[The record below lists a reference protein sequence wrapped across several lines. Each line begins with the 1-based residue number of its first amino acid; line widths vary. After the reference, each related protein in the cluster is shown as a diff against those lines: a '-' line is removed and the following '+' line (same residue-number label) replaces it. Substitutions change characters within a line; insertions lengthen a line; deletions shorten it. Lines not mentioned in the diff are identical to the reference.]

1 MNISEGF
8 IKRPIAT
15 SLLMA
20 AIALFGLVAY
30 RQLPVSDLPNVDF
43 PTLLVTAQLPGAS
56 PETMGASVATPL
68 ENQFSMIAGLES
80 MTSVN
85 SLGSTQITLEFDLN
99 RSLDGAAVDVQ
110 AAITQAARLLPQGM
124 PTPPTFTKVNPAD
137 QPILYL
143 VITSTTVP
151 PWILDEYAE
160 TRIAQRISMVSGVA
174 QVQVLGSQKFAV
186 HAQLDPHK
194 LASRQIGINEVET
207 SLRNWNVNTPTGSII
222 GPHKAFTLQATGQL
236 MSAAEYRDM
245 IVSYRNGAPVRLGEL
260 GNIIDGVEDQRTAS
274 WFYTGGENQRAITLG
289 IQRQPG
295 TNTIAV
301 ADAVKALLPQ
311 FKLELPQSV
320 HMDVLYDRSDTI
332 RESYRD
338 VQFTMVLTLALVIA
352 VIFVF
357 LRNVW
362 ATVIPSLALPFSI
375 IGTFSVM
382 YLLNYS
388 LDNLS
393 MMALILSVGFVVDD
407 AIVMLENI
415 YRHVELGED
424 PLTASLVG
432 SKEIGFTIVSMT
444 LSLAAVFIPVLF
456 MGGVLGRLFR
466 EFSVTI
472 CVAIL
477 ISGVVSVTLTP
488 MLCSRFLKRP
498 HKHGESN
505 PSRFEVITE
514 GAFQAMLRG
523 YDRTL
528 QIVLKHRPA
537 TMVAFVVVLALTA
550 LLFILVPKGFIPD
563 QDTDQIAVTTEAA
576 QGTAYDK
583 LVEYQGRI
591 AEIIS
596 QDPNVEGLVSTI
608 GGQASNTLGGPNL
621 GQIVVHLKPR
631 GDRRELANDII
642 EKLRPQ
648 LSQVAG
654 MQVYLQNPP
663 TVRIGGQVSKSLYQY
678 SMQSPDREALYAA
691 SRDLVKEIG
700 ENVDGIVDLTSDLE
714 VTSPQVDVQIDRDK
728 AAALGVTANQIENAF
743 YDAYGPRWVS
753 TIYAPVNEYKVL
765 LELAPQFQA
774 DPSAL
779 SLLYFKVGAG
789 GPGGAGGAGG
799 VATTTQAAA
808 APAGA
813 GGGVTPAR
821 ATNFGGQQLTDSA
834 GTVVPLDTLAKTT
847 QVIGPQTVAHKG
859 QLPAVTI
866 SFGLKPGASLG
877 GVLTRVREVAD
888 ATLPEGVSGQFEGAA
903 KAFQSSLGN
912 LAILLVIAVM
922 VVYIVLGIL
931 YESYIHPLTILS
943 GLPSAAFGALVTL
956 ILFRMD
962 LNIYAFVGMIM
973 LIGIV
978 EKNAIM
984 QIDFALEAERAGNSP
999 EQAIYQGCL
1008 IRFRP
1013 IMMTT
1018 MAALLGAVPIAVGY
1032 GAGGE
1037 ARQPLGLVVV
1047 GGLVFSQ
1054 LVTLYLTPVVYT
1066 YMAQL
1071 QTWMQTRQKKSVS
1084 YQPSAISH

>member
-20 AIALFGLVAY
+20 AIALFGTVAY
-30 RQLPVSDLPNVDF
+30 RSLPVSDLPNVDF
-43 PTLLVTAQLPGAS
+43 PTLLVTAQLPGAN
-56 PETMGASVATPL
+56 PETMGSSVATPL
-68 ENQFSMIAGLES
+68 ENQFSTIAGLES

-99 RSLDGAAVDVQ
+99 RGLDGAAVDVQ
-110 AAITQAARLLPQGM
+110 GAITQAARLLPQGM
-124 PTPPTFTKVNPAD
+124 PTPPTFAKVNPAD

-143 VITSTTVP
+143 VVTSTTLP
-151 PWILDEYAE
+151 PWTLDEYAE
-160 TRIAQRISMVSGVA
+160 TRIAQRISQVSGVA
-174 QVQVLGSQKFAV
+174 QVQVLGSQKYAM
-186 HAQLDPHK
+186 HAQLDPHA
-194 LASRQIGINEVET
+194 LAARQIGINEVEAA
-207 SLRNWNVNTPTGSII
+207 LRNWNVNVPTGSII
-222 GPHKAFTLQATGQL
+222 GPHQVFTLQATGQL
-236 MSAAEYRDM
+236 MNAEQYKDM
-245 IVSYRNGAPVRLGEL
+245 IITYRNGAPVRLAQL
-260 GNIIDGVEDQRTAS
+260 GTIIDGVEDQRTAS
-274 WFYTGGENQRAITLG
+274 WFYTPNSSQRAITLG

-311 FKLELPQSV
+311 FRAELPTSV

-338 VQFTMVLTLALVIA
+338 VQFTMLLTLALVIM

-375 IGTFSVM
+375 IGTFAIM
-382 YLLNYS
+382 YMLGYS

-415 YRHVELGED
+415 FRHVEMGED
-424 PLTASLVG
+424 PLEASLVG
-432 SKEIGFTIVSMT
+432 SREIGFTIVSMT

-488 MLCSRFLKRP
+488 MLCSRFLKKP
-498 HKHGESN
+498 HKHGEGDKRSGV
-505 PSRFEVITE
+505 SGFTE
-514 GAFQAMLRG
+514 RAFDNLLKG
-523 YDRTL
+523 YDHTL
-528 QIVLKHRPA
+528 QIVLRHRRL
-537 TMVAFVVVLALTA
+537 TMGAFAIVLALTA
-550 LLFILVPKGFIPD
+550 VLFVIVPKGFIPD
-563 QDTDQIAVTTEAA
+563 QDTDQISVITEAA
-576 QGTAYDK
+576 QGTSYGK
-583 LVEYQGRI
+583 LVEYQGQV
-591 AEIIS
+591 AAII
-596 QDPNVEGLVSTI
+596 QRDPNVEALISTI
-608 GGQASNTLGGPNL
+608 GGNASATLGGPNL

-631 GDRRELANDII
+631 GDRKELVGEII
-642 EKLRPQ
+642 ERLRPQ
-648 LSQVAG
+648 LAEVAG
-654 MQVYLQNPP
+654 MEVYIQNPP
-663 TVRIGGQVSKSLYQY
+663 TIRIGGQVSKSLYQY
-678 SMQSPDREALYAA
+678 SMQSPDKEALYAA
-691 SRDLVKEIG
+691 ARKLRSALAELPGLQDV
-700 ENVDGIVDLTSDLE
+700 TSDLE
-714 VTSPQVDVQIDRDK
+714 VSSPQVSVEIDRDK
-728 AAALGVTANQIENAF
+728 AAALGVTANQIESAF

-779 SLLYFKVGAG
+779 SLLYFKGSTT
-789 GPGGAGGAGG
+789 GP
-799 VATTTQAAA
+799 
-808 APAGA
+808 
-813 GGGVTPAR
+813 
-821 ATNFGGQQLTDSA
+821 
-834 GTVVPLDTLAKTT
+834 VVPLDTLATARQ
-847 QVIGPQTVAHKG
+847 QVGPQTVNHYG
-859 QLPAVTI
+859 QLPAVTV
-866 SFGLKPGASLG
+866 SFGLAPGASLG
-877 GVLTRVREVAD
+877 DVLTRVREVATN
-888 ATLPEGVSGQFEGAA
+888 TLPEGVSGQFQGEA

-912 LAILLVIAVM
+912 LAVLLLIAVL

-956 ILFRMD
+956 MIFRMD

-984 QIDFALEAERAGNSP
+984 QIDFALDAERGGMTP
-999 EQAIYQGCL
+999 EKAIYQGCL

-1018 MAALLGAVPIAVGY
+1018 MAALLGAVPIALGY

-1047 GGLVFSQ
+1047 GGLIFSQ
-1054 LVTLYLTPVVYT
+1054 LVTLYLTPVFYT

-1071 QTWMQTRQKKSVS
+1071 QTSLRHRAIVQNIEP
-1084 YQPSAISH
+1084 QPTGN

>member
-1 MNISEGF
+1 
-8 IKRPIAT
+8 
-15 SLLMA
+15 MA
-20 AIALFGLVAY
+20 AIALFGAVAY
-30 RQLPVSDLPNVDF
+30 KSLPVSDLPNIDF
-43 PTLLVTAQLPGAS
+43 PTLLVTAQLPGAN
-56 PETMGASVATPL
+56 PDTMGSSVATPL

-99 RSLDGAAVDVQ
+99 RSLDGAAIDVQ
-110 AAITQAARLLPQGM
+110 SAITQASRLLPQGM

-143 VITSTTVP
+143 VITSSALP
-151 PWILDEYAE
+151 PWTLDEYAE
-160 TRIAQRISMVSGVA
+160 TRIAQRISMVNGVA
-174 QVQVLGSQKFAV
+174 QVQVLGSQKYAV
-186 HAQLDPHK
+186 HAQLDPHQ
-194 LASRQIGINEVET
+194 LAARQIGINEVEN
-207 SLRNWNVNTPTGSII
+207 SLRAWNVNVPAGTIV
-222 GPHKAFTLQATGQL
+222 GPHTAFTLQASGQL
-236 MSAAEYRDM
+236 MNADQYKSM
-245 IVSYRNGAPVRLGEL
+245 VVTYRNGAPVRLAEL
-260 GNIIDGVEDQRTAS
+260 GTVVDGVEDRRTAS
-274 WFYTGGENQRAITLG
+274 WFYTRDTDQRAITLG

-311 FKLELPQSV
+311 FRSELPKSV

-338 VQFTMVLTLALVIA
+338 VQLTMVLTLALVIM

-362 ATVIPSLALPFSI
+362 ATIIPSLALPFSI
-375 IGTFSVM
+375 VGTFAVM
-382 YLLNYS
+382 YMVGYS

-415 YRHVELGED
+415 YRHVEGGAE

-432 SKEIGFTIVSMT
+432 SREIGFTIVSMT

-488 MLCSRFLKRP
+488 MLCSRFLKKP
-498 HKHGESN
+498 KGHKEKAGSSKFADLSE
-505 PSRFEVITE
+505 RAFERLL
-514 GAFQAMLRG
+514 GAYNRS
-523 YDRTL
+523 L

-537 TMVAFVVVLALTA
+537 TMAAFAVVLVSTVALFVV
-550 LLFILVPKGFIPD
+550 VPKGFIPD

-583 LVEYQGRI
+583 LVEYQKDV
-591 AEIIS
+591 ADIIR
-596 QDPNVEGLVSTI
+596 QDPNVEALVTTV
-608 GGQASNTLGGPNL
+608 GGSAAATLGGPNL

-631 GDRRELANDII
+631 GDRKELANEII

-648 LSQVAG
+648 LASVAG
-654 MQVYLQNPP
+654 VRVFMQNPP

-678 SMQSPDREALYAA
+678 SMQSPNREELYAA
-691 SRDLVKEIG
+691 ARALEKALRR
-700 ENVDGIVDLTSDLE
+700 VDGIQDLTSDLA
-714 VTSPQVDVQIDRDK
+714 VTSPQVDVEIDRDK

-765 LELAPQFQA
+765 LELAPEFQA
-774 DPSAL
+774 DPQAL
-779 SLLYFKVGAG
+779 SMLYFK
-789 GPGGAGGAGG
+789 
-799 VATTTQAAA
+799 ATPTGNGT
-808 APAGA
+808 APASGSA
-813 GGGVTPAR
+813 NASLPTGG
-821 ATNFGGQQLTDSA
+821 S
-834 GTVVPLDTLAKTT
+834 GTGPVIPLDALAHAK
-847 QVIGPQTVAHKG
+847 QVIGPQTVSHFG
-859 QLPAVTI
+859 QLPAVTL
-866 SFGLKPGASLG
+866 SFGLAPGASLG
-877 GVLTRVREVAD
+877 DVLSGVQNVAT
-888 ATLPEGVSGQFEGAA
+888 ATLAEGVSGQFQGAA
-903 KAFQSSLGN
+903 KAFESSLSN
-912 LAILLVIAVM
+912 LAVLLVIAIM

-956 ILFRMD
+956 LIFRMD

-984 QIDFALEAERAGNSP
+984 QIDFALEAERTGMTP
-999 EQAIYQGCL
+999 EEAIYQGCL

-1018 MAALLGAVPIAVGY
+1018 MAALLGAVPIALGF

-1047 GGLVFSQ
+1047 GGLLFSQ

-1066 YMAQL
+1066 YMA
-1071 QTWMQTRQKKSVS
+1071 SV
-1084 YQPSAISH
+1084 QGWLRDRTAATAVPEPAR

>member
-15 SLLMA
+15 SLFMA
-20 AIALFGLVAY
+20 AIALFGAVAY
-30 RQLPVSDLPNVDF
+30 RSLPVSDLPNVDF
-43 PTLLVTAQLPGAS
+43 PTLLVTASLPGAG

-68 ENQFSMIAGLES
+68 ENQFSTIAGLES

-85 SLGSTQITLEFDLN
+85 SLGSTQITLEFALN
-99 RSLDGAAVDVQ
+99 RSIDGAAVDVQ
-110 AAITQAARLLPQGM
+110 GAITQASRVLPQGM

-143 VITSTTVP
+143 VITSKTLP
-151 PWILDEYAE
+151 PWTLDEYAE
-160 TRIAQRISMVSGVA
+160 TRIAQRISQVSGVA
-174 QVQVLGSQKFAV
+174 QVQVFGSQKYAV
-186 HAQLDPHK
+186 HAQADPHA
-194 LASRQIGINEVET
+194 LASRQIGINEVEAA
-207 SLRNWNVNTPTGSII
+207 LRNWNVNVPAGNII
-222 GPHKAFTLQATGQL
+222 GPHTAYTLQATGQL
-236 MSAAEYRDM
+236 MNADEFKSI
-245 IVSYRNGAPVRLGEL
+245 IVTYRNGAPVRLGDL
-260 GNIIDGVEDQRTAS
+260 GTVTDGAEDPHTAS
-274 WFYTGGENQRAITLG
+274 WYYTQGDQQRAITLG

-301 ADAVKALLPQ
+301 ADAVKNLMPQ
-311 FKLELPQSV
+311 FQAELPTSV
-320 HMDVLYDRSDTI
+320 HMNVLYDRSDTI

-338 VQFTMVLTLALVIA
+338 VQFTMVLTLGLVIL

-375 IGTFSVM
+375 IGTFAVM
-382 YLLNYS
+382 YMLDYS

-415 YRHVELGED
+415 YRHVEMGED
-424 PLTASLVG
+424 PLDASLVG
-432 SKEIGFTIVSMT
+432 SREIGFTIVSMT

-477 ISGVVSVTLTP
+477 ISGIVSVTLTP
-488 MLCSRFLKRP
+488 MLCSLFLRKP
-498 HKHGESN
+498 SHGEGGGN
-505 PSRFEVITE
+505 RFYAATE
-514 GAFQAMLRG
+514 RAFDNLLKG

-528 QIVLKHRPA
+528 TTVLQHRGT
-537 TMVAFVVVLALTA
+537 TMAASGVVLVLTV

-576 QGTAYDK
+576 QGTSYEK
-583 LVEYQGRI
+583 LVEYQGQV
-591 AEIIS
+591 ADIIRK
-596 QDPNVEGLVSTI
+596 DPNVQGLVSTI
-608 GGQASNTLGGPNL
+608 GGSAANTLGGPNL
-621 GQIVVHLKPR
+621 GQIVVTLKPR
-631 GDRRELANDII
+631 AERKELVNDII
-642 EKLRPQ
+642 EKLRPS
-648 LSQVAG
+648 LEGVPG
-654 MQVYLQNPP
+654 MQTFMQNPP
-663 TVRIGGQVSKSLYQY
+663 TIRIGGQVSKSLYQY
-678 SMQSPDREALYAA
+678 SMQSPDKNLLYTTAREVERRLA
-691 SRDLVKEIG
+691 SVP
-700 ENVDGIVDLTSDLE
+700 GIQDLTSDLE
-714 VTSPQVDVQIDRDK
+714 ISSPQINVDIDRDK
-728 AAALGVTANQIENAF
+728 AAALGVTASQIENAF

-765 LELAPQFQA
+765 LELEPRFQR

-779 SLLYFKVGAG
+779 SMLYFKG
-789 GPGGAGGAGG
+789 
-799 VATTTQAAA
+799 
-808 APAGA
+808 
-813 GGGVTPAR
+813 
-821 ATNFGGQQLTDSA
+821 NGQL
-834 GTVVPLDTLAKTT
+834 VPLDTLATARE
-847 QVIGPQTVAHKG
+847 QVGPQTVNHYG
-859 QLPAVTI
+859 QLTSVTL
-866 SFGLKPGASLG
+866 SFDLKKGAALG
-877 GVLTRVREVAD
+877 SVLTQVGDVAD
-888 ATLPEGVSGQFEGAA
+888 QTLPEGVSGQFQGAA
-903 KAFQSSLGN
+903 KAFEGALSN
-912 LAILLVIAVM
+912 LAVLLVIAVL

-984 QIDFALEAERAGNSP
+984 QIDFALEAERGGMTP
-999 EQAIYQGCL
+999 EKAIYQGCL

-1018 MAALLGAVPIAVGY
+1018 MAAMLGAVPIAVGY

-1047 GGLVFSQ
+1047 GGLLFSQ
-1054 LVTLYLTPVVYT
+1054 LVTLYLTPVFYT

-1071 QTWMQTRQKKSVS
+1071 QTWLGHRSAAG
-1084 YQPSAISH
+1084 PSPAPIPET

>member
-1 MNISEGF
+1 VNISEGF

-20 AIALFGLVAY
+20 AIALFGMVAY
-30 RQLPVSDLPNVDF
+30 RSLPVSDLPNVDF

-110 AAITQAARLLPQGM
+110 GAITQAARLLPQGM

-137 QPILYL
+137 QPVLYL

-151 PWILDEYAE
+151 PWTLDEYAQ

-194 LASRQIGINEVET
+194 LAARQIGINEVEA
-207 SLRNWNVNTPTGSII
+207 SLRAWNVNTPTGSII
-222 GPHKAFTLQATGQL
+222 GPHKTYTLQATGQL
-236 MSAAEYRDM
+236 MTADEYKNM
-245 IVSYRNGAPVRLGEL
+245 IVAYRNGAPVRLGEL
-260 GNIIDGVEDQRTAS
+260 GNIKDGVEDERTAS
-274 WFYTGGENQRAITLG
+274 WFYTAEGEQRAITLG

-301 ADAVKALLPQ
+301 ADAVKALMPQ
-311 FKLELPQSV
+311 WKLELPSSI

-338 VQFTMVLTLALVIA
+338 VQFTMLLTLALVIM

-375 IGTFSVM
+375 IGTFAVM
-382 YLLNYS
+382 YMLGYS

-415 YRHVELGED
+415 YRHVEMGED
-424 PLTASLVG
+424 PLTASLIG
-432 SKEIGFTIVSMT
+432 SREIGFTIVSMT

-488 MLCSRFLKRP
+488 MLCSLFLKKP
-498 HKHGESN
+498 TKHGDASK
-505 PSRFEVITE
+505 FGKVTE
-514 GAFQAMLRG
+514 QGFDSLLRG
-523 YDRTL
+523 YDNAL
-528 QIVLKHRPA
+528 KVVLKHRAA
-537 TMVAFVVVLALTA
+537 TMATFVVVLIMTGV
-550 LLFILVPKGFIPD
+550 LFVLVPKGFIPE
-563 QDTDQIAVTTEAA
+563 QDTDQIAVVTEAA
-576 QGTAYDK
+576 QGTSYDK
-583 LVEYQGRI
+583 LVEYQDQVSNILRK
-591 AEIIS
+591 
-596 QDPNVEGLVSTI
+596 DPNVEGLVSTI
-608 GGQASNTLGGPNL
+608 GGSAAATLGGPNL

-631 GDRRELANDII
+631 GERKELATQII
-642 EKLRPQ
+642 ARLRSQ
-648 LSQVAG
+648 LSKVVG
-654 MQVYLQNPP
+654 MDVYMQNPP

-678 SMQSPDREALYAA
+678 SMQSPNREELYAA
-691 SRDLVKEIG
+691 SRDLKKALTGLE
-700 ENVDGIVDLTSDLE
+700 GIEDLTSDLE
-714 VTSPQVDVQIDRDK
+714 ISSPQVNVEIDRDK
-728 AAALGVTANQIENAF
+728 AAALGVTASQIENAF

-765 LELAPQFQA
+765 LELAPEFQN
-774 DPSAL
+774 DPSAM
-779 SLLYFKVGAG
+779 SLLYFKATPAAGAATG
-789 GPGGAGGAGG
+789 ATAVAATGAAATGAGGAL
-799 VATTTQAAA
+799 
-808 APAGA
+808 GA
-813 GGGVTPAR
+813 GGAN
-821 ATNFGGQQLTDSA
+821 ATSA

-847 QVIGPQTVAHKG
+847 QVVGPQTVNHHG

-866 SFGLKPGASLG
+866 SFGLAPGASLG
-877 GVLTRVREVAD
+877 DVLTRVQAIAD
-888 ATLPEGVSGQFEGAA
+888 KTLPDTVSGAFQGAA
-903 KAFQSSLGN
+903 KAFESSLGN
-912 LAILLVIAVM
+912 LAVLLVIAIM

-956 ILFRMD
+956 LVFRMD

-984 QIDFALEAERAGNSP
+984 QIDFALEAERGGKTP
-999 EQAIYQGCL
+999 EEAIYEGCL
-1008 IRFRP
+1008 VRFRP

-1018 MAALLGAVPIAVGY
+1018 MAALLGALPIAVGY

-1047 GGLVFSQ
+1047 GGLLFSQ
-1054 LVTLYLTPVVYT
+1054 LVTLFLTPVVYT

-1071 QTWMQTRQKKSVS
+1071 QSWMKSRQTARTLTPATAGK
-1084 YQPSAISH
+1084 